1 MINITQLNPITWSL
15 PTSTT
20 AAPVAAVAG
29 IRPMQESARHGQPG
43 ADREPRA
50 STARAERG
58 SEAGEA
64 ARKAAEAVAHQGGQR
79 TTGRTALDRGEAGG
93 IQAGREAEQNTK
105 QRAAEKVAEA
115 ERSAQRQELLVNVWK
130 ASAAVVDQVLGR
142 EDATAINPAAESQA
156 TAARQLLEQPALPWP
171 VMPPEALASVARVSF
186 PSPADVVAYDQRGHS
201 SLAPLEP
208 GALISRRV

>member
-1 MINITQLNPITWSL
+1 
-15 PTSTT
+15 
-20 AAPVAAVAG
+20 
-29 IRPMQESARHGQPG
+29 
-43 ADREPRA
+43 
-50 STARAERG
+50 
-58 SEAGEA
+58 
-64 ARKAAEAVAHQGGQR
+64 
-79 TTGRTALDRGEAGG
+79 
-93 IQAGREAEQNTK
+93 
-105 QRAAEKVAEA
+105 VAEA

-186 PSPADVVAYDQRGHS
+186 PLPADVVAYDQRGHS